1 MSLAIFAFGL
11 MSFAENMIGEFATVA
26 ELFQYL
32 IGTAVLIVLV
42 LLMPPYRKT
51 AWLSSLTQRGE

>member
-1 MSLAIFAFGL
+1 

-32 IGTAVLIVLV
+32 VGTAVLIILV

-51 AWLSSLTQRGE
+51 HWLSSLTHRGE